1 MNTDTLTKEEKKAK
15 LIQERKKL
23 DDIRAGRI
31 YCEINPIFDM
41 YISISYGNYFKSKWH
56 HIDVMNLF

>member
-31 YCEINPIFDM
+31 Y
-41 YISISYGNYFKSKWH
+41 
-56 HIDVMNLF
+56 